1 MNAYNYDD
9 PLAEREMMRQ
19 QENIEEAAMTEE
31 MEYFEKQIALQQE
44 GQPDWDL
51 LSGTDPAEFVN
62 DWDPENDRFS
72 KTLNALIEL
81 LGGFGAEWEDLAA
94 YHAPSECGKDVAR
107 SQERRIR
114 GVVTEQWGGTL
125 KGFYAEF
132 EARVN
137 PEWAYVNGLPGYWVD
152 PDGGISFNC

>member
-51 LSGTDPAEFVN
+51 LSGTDPAEFVD

-94 YHAPSECGKDVAR
+94 YHAPSE
-107 SQERRIR
+107 
-114 GVVTEQWGGTL
+114 
-125 KGFYAEF
+125 
-132 EARVN
+132 
-137 PEWAYVNGLPGYWVD
+137 
-152 PDGGISFNC
+152 